1 MNKIITLCCL
11 GLLMSNL
18 AIGQITDPVKWDFSA
33 KKINNTTYEVH
44 LTAAIDEP
52 YHIYSQTTSKQVSS
66 PTNVSWEENKSV
78 RLKGKLRE
86 IGELKTEYIEMIDAT
101 LAYYEGKVSFVQ
113 VVKVKGN
120 LPVTLRGK
128 INYTAC
134 LDEQCLPPQTIEFK
148 CEIGGISRT
157 QPF

>member
-1 MNKIITLCCL
+1 MNKIITLSCL
-11 GLLMSNL
+11 IFLMSSL
-18 AIGQITDPVKWDFSA
+18 AIGQTVDPVKWDFKA

-44 LTAAIDEP
+44 LTATIDEP
-52 YHIYSQTTSKQVSS
+52 YHIYSQTTSKQASS
-66 PTNVSWEENKSV
+66 PTSVNWEENRSV

-86 IGELKTEYIEMIDAT
+86 IGELKTEYIEIIDAT

-113 VVKVKGN
+113 VVKIKGD

-134 LDEQCLPPQTIEFK
+134 RDEQCLPEKSIDFSVVLK
-148 CEIGGISRT
+148 
-157 QPF
+157 